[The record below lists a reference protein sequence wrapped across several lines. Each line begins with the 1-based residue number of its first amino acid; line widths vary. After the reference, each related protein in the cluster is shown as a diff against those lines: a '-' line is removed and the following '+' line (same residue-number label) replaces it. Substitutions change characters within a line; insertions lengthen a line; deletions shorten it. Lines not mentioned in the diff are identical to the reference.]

1 LITEA
6 ALEIFASK
14 GYHATSLGEIA
25 KAAGVTRTVMYDHF
39 PSKRVLLLAV
49 MQEQNTVLVE
59 YVGARITGAGPPRE
73 RMRSTIDAYFS
84 FAQSRPA
91 ARRLLFDRTDEDD
104 PEIRTVRQ
112 GIRES
117 RTPAVA
123 ALLGNDIRAAFG
135 LGPSGPMAEAMVEL
149 LIAGLGGVAQWW
161 ERHPDMPK
169 SALVEGAMR
178 VLWTGRGNPDS
189 TPRGH
194 EHGPPRVVTTRGGF
208 LMIGA
213 HSQPTLVSVNPP

>member
-1 LITEA
+1 MAETAPKPRMRGPARRALITAA

-25 KAAGVTRTVMYDHF
+25 AEAGVARTVLYDHF

-49 MQEQNTVLVE
+49 MQEQNAALVE
-59 YVGARITGAGPPRE
+59 YIGARITGSGAARE

-84 FAQSRPA
+84 FARSRPS

-117 RTPAVA
+117 RTRAVV
-123 ALLGNDIRAAFG
+123 ALLAGDIRTVGVEARE
-135 LGPSGPMAEAMVEL
+135 PIAEAMVEL
-149 LIAGLGGVAQWW
+149 IITGLDGVAQWW
-161 ERHPDMPK
+161 ERHPEMPQEM
-169 SALVEGAMR
+169 LVEGAMR
-178 VLWTGRGNPDS
+178 LLWTGLGAAEGDAADAPDA
-189 TPRGH
+189 
-194 EHGPPRVVTTRGGF
+194 E
-208 LMIGA
+208 
-213 HSQPTLVSVNPP
+213 